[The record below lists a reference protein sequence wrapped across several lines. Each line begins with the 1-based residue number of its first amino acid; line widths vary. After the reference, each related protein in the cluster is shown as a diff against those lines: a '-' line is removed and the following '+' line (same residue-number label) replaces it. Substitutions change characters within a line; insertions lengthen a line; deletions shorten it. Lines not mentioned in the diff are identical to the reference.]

1 MTRRIAQLLASL
13 AVATLP
19 AGILAQATLQPTP
32 PPAVTADNETWF
44 LTGEPIIVSGNVYYP
59 AGATVF
65 FNRNEMVRTGHFR
78 GIPLYSRPSL
88 EPYAIIYVP
97 LAGGL
102 MQPYERRRSG
112 DLAGTV
118 GSTTPSF
125 PVVSPVA
132 QELTDFGLTGAVA
145 QAAGPPTGIASLAG
159 TETPVAV
166 DRVPLGPMGTRST
179 TGTVSI
185 RPVSPAPPRSA
196 RKPGA
201 VNGVFVDYNGR
212 RWFSSG
218 PAVALNPAQFSR
230 IGSYRG
236 FPVYNEVGGTGNT
249 IFVAVAESA
258 DALLAPYTARP

>member
-1 MTRRIAQLLASL
+1 MNRRIAQLVAGFTLAI
-13 AVATLP
+13 LP
-19 AGILAQATLQPTP
+19 AAILAQATLQPTP
-32 PPAVTADNETWF
+32 APAITAENETWF
-44 LTGEPIIVSGNVYYP
+44 LNAEPLIVAGSVYYP
-59 AGATVF
+59 AGATVY
-65 FNRNEMVRTGHFR
+65 FNKNEMVRTGHFR

-102 MQPYERRRSG
+102 MQPYERRRAG

-125 PVVSPVA
+125 PVVSPVT
-132 QELTDFGLTGAVA
+132 QELTDFGMTGGVA

-159 TETPVAV
+159 TETPVPT
-166 DRVPLGPMGTRST
+166 DRLLLGPMATRPT
-179 TGTVSI
+179 TGVVTDQPAAPI
-185 RPVSPAPPRSA
+185 PPRPVRKTPAL
-196 RKPGA
+196 
-201 VNGVFVDYNGR
+201 NGVFVDYDGR

-218 PAVALNPAQFSR
+218 PAVALAGTQFSR

-236 FPVYNEVGGTGNT
+236 FPVYTEVGGTGNT

-258 DALLAPYTARP
+258 DALLAPYTLRR